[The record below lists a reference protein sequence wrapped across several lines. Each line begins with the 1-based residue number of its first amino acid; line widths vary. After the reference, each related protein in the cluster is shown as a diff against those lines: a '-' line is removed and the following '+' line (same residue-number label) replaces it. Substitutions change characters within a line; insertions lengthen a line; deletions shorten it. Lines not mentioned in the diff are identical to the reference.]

1 MTPSTLAE
9 CRPETEVLEAPQVES
24 FPPETSIPVAPLPPA
39 AAAPRD
45 RFVEGSFRSS
55 MIELNRMN
63 SGSKLLDIL
72 ISLTMNLAVLA
83 APIFAGLYFTDTL
96 NLKQF
101 ESTFLVAPPPPPP
114 PPPAPAVVTA
124 KVAPS
129 RRVFEHAG
137 KLLAPTTIPRNVA
150 EIKEAPLP
158 GDVEGADGMLGGV
171 PGGVP
176 GGTMGGVIGGVIGGS
191 GRVAA
196 PPAPRESKSRAPVHL
211 GGRVR
216 APRQIQRVEPKYPSL
231 ARQTHVSG
239 TVIIEAVLDESG
251 NVVEMKV
258 VSGHPLLLQAALDAV
273 RQWKYE
279 PTYLNDVPVAVQM
292 NISVTF
298 ALSQ

>member
-9 CRPETEVLEAPQVES
+9 CRPETEVLEAPQIES
-24 FPPETSIPVAPLPPA
+24 LPNETCIPIASFPPA
-39 AAAPRD
+39 AAAPRN
-45 RFVEGSFRSS
+45 RFIEGSFHSS
-55 MIELNRMN
+55 LIEMNRMN
-63 SGSKLLDIL
+63 SGSKLFDIL
-72 ISLTMNLAVLA
+72 VSLTINLAVLA
-83 APIFAGLYFTDTL
+83 APVLAGLYFTDTL
-96 NLKQF
+96 NMKQF
-101 ESTFLVAPPPPPP
+101 ASTFLVAPPPPPP
-114 PPPAPAVVTA
+114 PPPAPAVMTA
-124 KVAPS
+124 KAPPT

-137 KLLAPTTIPRNVA
+137 KLLAPTAIPRNVA

-158 GDVEGADGMLGGV
+158 GDTDGADGMLGGV

-191 GRVAA
+191 GRVAP
-196 PPAPRESKSRAPVHL
+196 PPAPRDNKPRAPVRL
-211 GGRVR
+211 GGRLR
-216 APRQIQRVEPKYPSL
+216 APRQLKRVEPQYPAL
-231 ARQTHVSG
+231 AKQTHLTG

-258 VSGHPLLLQAALDAV
+258 VSGHPLLFQAALDAV

-279 PTYLNDVPVAVQM
+279 PTYLNDLPVAVQM